1 VLFYATFNTT
11 RICSLSQCADT
22 FFLKSGIELIK
33 SGIELIHKMYKG
45 LLFLIGMY
53 SFDNQCL
60 QFII

>member
-22 FFLKSGIELIK
+22 FFLK